1 MDACVNLRIGSVNSD
16 PIFFYQYPHDTTLQ
30 FFFFLKYMF
39 LTFTVQQVWI
49 LNLAIFKRKKKKT

>member
-30 FFFFLKYMF
+30 FFFFEIY
-39 LTFTVQQVWI
+39 V
-49 LNLAIFKRKKKKT
+49 LNFYRATSVDTESCNI